1 MKDIVTKIYESDE
14 WNPSLNSHKQAYN
27 SFIKWYD
34 RQLNHMNKEEL
45 TDMLKSIIKEIE
57 DDSLDVIKQYKC
69 YWKSVTSKE
78 KAQDYIKINRII

>member
-1 MKDIVTKIYESDE
+1 MKDLKQYINESDE

-34 RQLNHMNKEEL
+34 KQLNHMNKEEL

-57 DDSLDVIKQYKC
+57 DDSLDTIK
-69 YWKSVTSKE
+69 
-78 KAQDYIKINRII
+78 

>member
-1 MKDIVTKIYESDE
+1 MKDIVTKIYESNE

-57 DDSLDVIKQYKC
+57 DDSLDVIK
-69 YWKSVTSKE
+69 
-78 KAQDYIKINRII
+78 

>member
-1 MKDIVTKIYESDE
+1 MKDIVTKIYESNE

-45 TDMLKSIIKEIE
+45 TDMLKTIYRGERMNHVAVQE
-57 DDSLDVIKQYKC
+57 
-69 YWKSVTSKE
+69 
-78 KAQDYIKINRII
+78 RIRIRANGNVEQRYPKVY